1 MFYVLYGQIEGSIP
15 KLVDLL
21 LPVKV
26 IDILSS
32 TTFLKVKTSYF

>member
-1 MFYVLYGQIEGSIP
+1 MFYILYGQIEGSIP

-21 LPVKV
+21 PVKA

-32 TTFLKVKTSYF
+32 TTFLKVKTTYF